1 MSCCVFLR
9 PLSTLFVL
17 GKKHLEAVVH
27 LSQFPENRKKLD
39 CDYEQQ
45 ELDNHFLA
53 SRGQEMS
60 YVREPHYQHGV
71 IFFQLLSCVTISVQR
86 SRLSLVRSSKRVSC
100 VSCRSDFSPVI
111 QLLGRFAIIPGSR
124 PFPEK
129 RSEGEERGAWRYRIE
144 ARGGANVTD
153 FLGKLWSQEEGQD
166 IAEYAVMLAVILV
179 IVVGTLRLIGG
190 SANNVFSATASSIGQ

>member
-1 MSCCVFLR
+1 LNGSYANSLPVNELVLVSKMEHEFLWAGPGFKECNGLISSVEPHRDRRPMSCCVFLR

-27 LSQFPENRKKLD
+27 LSQFPENRQKLD

-71 IFFQLLSCVTISVQR
+71 IFFQLLSCVTISV
-86 SRLSLVRSSKRVSC
+86 
-100 VSCRSDFSPVI
+100 
-111 QLLGRFAIIPGSR
+111 
-124 PFPEK
+124 
-129 RSEGEERGAWRYRIE
+129 
-144 ARGGANVTD
+144 
-153 FLGKLWSQEEGQD
+153 
-166 IAEYAVMLAVILV
+166 
-179 IVVGTLRLIGG
+179 
-190 SANNVFSATASSIGQ
+190 